1 MRRSW
6 VVALAVIAVFCFLL
20 VLIIGVSVVASVLIV
35 VVTSVLPIVVVVV
48 VNSVAVVVVL
58 SFVVVVW
65 CTCHVIEIFD
75 ECTCHAIEILVVVRI
90 VVLNHSLFP
99 VDVHVVES
107 GFLSPFLLVLL
118 LPGEECATILHVSV
132 VCLEISFDVWEHQ
145 LC

>member
-58 SFVVVVW
+58 SIVVVVW

-75 ECTCHAIEILVVVRI
+75 ECTCHAIEILVVVLI

-107 GFLSPFLLVLL
+107 GFLSSFLLFMF
-118 LPGEECATILHVSV
+118 LPVEECATILHHSV
-132 VCLEISFDVWEHQ
+132 VFLEIIADVLEHQ
-145 LC
+145 IL